1 MSVALGAVAL
11 VAGLLLCFFG
21 SRFARF
27 ALGLTGFAAGALLCW
42 QVLGAAGSMS
52 VVLRYV
58 VAGVAGV
65 LGAVL
70 AFILYN
76 VGVFLLG
83 ALAGAFLAGLFAV
96 VTHVEPG
103 QIGVLGAALVG
114 GIVALVAQ
122 RWLLC
127 VLTAFAGAW
136 LAAAGVVNLAGWG
149 GAEPVAQLLR
159 PGGSHGAV
167 MVGIWLLLGSVGSL
181 VQLRRRK

>member
-1 MSVALGAVAL
+1 MNVAVGAVAL
-11 VAGLLLCFFG
+11 AVGLLLCFFG
-21 SRFARF
+21 NRIARF

-42 QVLGAAGSMS
+42 QVLGAANGMS
-52 VVLRYV
+52 IVLRYV
-58 VAGVAGV
+58 LAGVAGV

-70 AFILYN
+70 AFVLYN

-103 QIGVLGAALVG
+103 QIGVLGSALVG
-114 GIVALVAQ
+114 GIIALVAQ

-136 LAAAGVVNLAGWG
+136 LAAAGLVNLAGWG

-159 PGGSHGAV
+159 PGGGHGAA
-167 MVGIWLLLGSVGSL
+167 MVGIWLLLGSIGSII
-181 VQLRRRK
+181 QLRQRK

>member
-1 MSVALGAVAL
+1 VNVAVGVVAL

-21 SRFARF
+21 NRFARF

-42 QVLGAAGSMS
+42 QVLGAANGMS
-52 VVLRYV
+52 IVLRYILS
-58 VAGVAGV
+58 GVAGV
-65 LGAVL
+65 VGALL

-103 QIGVLGAALVG
+103 QVGVLGAALIG

-122 RWLLC
+122 KWLLC

-136 LAAAGVVNLAGWG
+136 LAAAGLFNLLGWG
-149 GAEPVAQLLR
+149 GAEPVAQLVR
-159 PGGSHGAV
+159 PGGAHGAA
-167 MVGIWLLLGSVGSL
+167 MVGVWLLLGSIGSII
-181 VQLRRRK
+181 QLRQRK